1 MLLKFCA
8 HDQLFL
14 MLHYVLKCIAKPA
27 KHNLFGANNTICQ
40 IMLFKQK
47 RFKTSSLVMRSLSV
61 MNFDLVLE
69 S

>member
-1 MLLKFCA
+1 
-8 HDQLFL
+8 
-14 MLHYVLKCIAKPA
+14 MLHYVLKCIGKPA